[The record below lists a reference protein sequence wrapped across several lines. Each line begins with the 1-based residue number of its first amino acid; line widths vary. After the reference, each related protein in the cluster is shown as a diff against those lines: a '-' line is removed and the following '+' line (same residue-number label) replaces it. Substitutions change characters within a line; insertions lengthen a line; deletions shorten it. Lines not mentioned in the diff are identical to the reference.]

1 MSKVIAII
9 NQKGGVG
16 KTTTAINLAA
26 SFAILEK
33 RTLLIDFDPQT
44 NATTGLSNSG
54 INNDYS
60 IYDALSQEKTMKQV
74 VSNTDLDFL
83 DFIKSDQ
90 NLVGCEVELVSIPN
104 REKQLI
110 RLINKVKKDYDF
122 ILIDC
127 PPSLGLLTLNA
138 LVASNNV
145 LIPIQSEFLAVEG
158 LKSLSET
165 IKLVQENFVNK
176 IKKINKKHNKNT
188 GIWNDGLK
196 FYSNKNLK
204 KNLLIFAWQ
213 DLNIGYHFLKKGFC
227 NGTNSDFKKR
237 HKHCSKLSKVN
248 CNAVE
253 CCIYGRSKGNESFK
267 CVAGDHSGPVFITTP
282 PIDEY
287 YYLGKLIQK

>member
-33 RTLLIDFDPQT
+33 KTLLIDFDPQT
-44 NATTGLSNSG
+44 NATTGVSNSG

-60 IYDALSQEKTMKQV
+60 IYDALSEEKTIKQV
-74 VSNTDLDFL
+74 ISNTDLDFL

-104 REKQLI
+104 REKQLL

-165 IKLVQENFVNK
+165 IKLVQENFNK
-176 IKKINKKHNKNT
+176 DLKILGILITMHNKRLRLARKVLNLLKSNFKNKLFKTKINRNVRLAEAPD
-188 GIWNDGLK
+188 DGRPAIV
-196 FYSNKNLK
+196 Y
-204 KNLLIFAWQ
+204 
-213 DLNIGYHFLKKGFC
+213 D
-227 NGTNSDFKKR
+227 
-237 HKHCSKLSKVN
+237 VN
-248 CNAVE
+248 C
-253 CCIYGRSKGNESFK
+253 
-267 CVAGDHSGPVFITTP
+267 SGAKN
-282 PIDEY
+282 
-287 YYLGKLIQK
+287 YLDLAMEILNGKK

>member
-1 MSKVIAII
+1 MSKTIAII

-54 INNDYS
+54 ISNDYS
-60 IYDALSQEKTMKQV
+60 IYDALSEEKTIKQV
-74 VSNTDLDFL
+74 ISNTDLDFL

-104 REKQLI
+104 REKQLL

-165 IKLVQENFVNK
+165 IKLVQENFNK
-176 IKKINKKHNKNT
+176 DLKILGILITMHNKRLRLARKVLNLLKSNFKNKLFKTKINRNVRLAEAPD
-188 GIWNDGLK
+188 DGRPAIV
-196 FYSNKNLK
+196 Y
-204 KNLLIFAWQ
+204 
-213 DLNIGYHFLKKGFC
+213 D
-227 NGTNSDFKKR
+227 
-237 HKHCSKLSKVN
+237 VN
-248 CNAVE
+248 C
-253 CCIYGRSKGNESFK
+253 
-267 CVAGDHSGPVFITTP
+267 SGAKN
-282 PIDEY
+282 
-287 YYLGKLIQK
+287 YLDLAMEILNGKK

>member
-60 IYDALSQEKTMKQV
+60 IYDALSEEKTMKQV
-74 VSNTDLDFL
+74 ISNTDLDFL

-165 IKLVQENFVNK
+165 IKLVQENFNK
-176 IKKINKKHNKNT
+176 DLKILGIIITMHNKRLRLARKVLNLLKSNFKNKLFKTKINRNVRLAEAPD
-188 GIWNDGLK
+188 DGRPAIV
-196 FYSNKNLK
+196 Y
-204 KNLLIFAWQ
+204 
-213 DLNIGYHFLKKGFC
+213 D
-227 NGTNSDFKKR
+227 
-237 HKHCSKLSKVN
+237 VN
-248 CNAVE
+248 C
-253 CCIYGRSKGNESFK
+253 
-267 CVAGDHSGPVFITTP
+267 SGAKN
-282 PIDEY
+282 
-287 YYLGKLIQK
+287 YLDLAMEILNGKK

>member
-60 IYDALSQEKTMKQV
+60 IYDALSEEKTIKQV
-74 VSNTDLDFL
+74 ISNTDLDFL

-90 NLVGCEVELVSIPN
+90 NLVGCEIELVSIPN
-104 REKQLI
+104 REKQLL

-165 IKLVQENFVNK
+165 IKLVQENFNK
-176 IKKINKKHNKNT
+176 DLKILGILITMHNKRLRLARKVLNLLKSNFKNKLFKTKINRNVRLAEAPD
-188 GIWNDGLK
+188 DGRPAIV
-196 FYSNKNLK
+196 Y
-204 KNLLIFAWQ
+204 
-213 DLNIGYHFLKKGFC
+213 D
-227 NGTNSDFKKR
+227 
-237 HKHCSKLSKVN
+237 VN
-248 CNAVE
+248 C
-253 CCIYGRSKGNESFK
+253 
-267 CVAGDHSGPVFITTP
+267 SGAKN
-282 PIDEY
+282 
-287 YYLGKLIQK
+287 YLDLAMEILNGKK

>member
-26 SFAILEK
+26 SFAVLEK
-33 RTLLIDFDPQT
+33 KTLLIDFDPQT

-54 INNDYS
+54 INNGYS
-60 IYDALSQEKTMKQV
+60 IYDALSEEKTMKQV
-74 VSNTDLDFL
+74 ISNTDLDFL

-165 IKLVQENFVNK
+165 IKLVQENFNK
-176 IKKINKKHNKNT
+176 DLKILGILITMHNKRLRLARKVLNLLKSNFKNKLFKTKINRNVRLAEAPD
-188 GIWNDGLK
+188 DGSPAIV
-196 FYSNKNLK
+196 Y
-204 KNLLIFAWQ
+204 
-213 DLNIGYHFLKKGFC
+213 D
-227 NGTNSDFKKR
+227 
-237 HKHCSKLSKVN
+237 VN
-248 CNAVE
+248 C
-253 CCIYGRSKGNESFK
+253 
-267 CVAGDHSGPVFITTP
+267 SGAKN
-282 PIDEY
+282 
-287 YYLGKLIQK
+287 YLDLAMEILNGKK

>member
-1 MSKVIAII
+1 MTKVIAII

-60 IYDALSQEKTMKQV
+60 IYDALSEEKTIKQV
-74 VSNTDLDFL
+74 ISNTDLDFL

-104 REKQLI
+104 REKQLL

-165 IKLVQENFVNK
+165 IKLVQENFNK
-176 IKKINKKHNKNT
+176 DLKILGILITMHNKRLRLARKVLNLLKSNFKNKLFKTKINRNVRLAEAPD
-188 GIWNDGLK
+188 DGRPAIV
-196 FYSNKNLK
+196 Y
-204 KNLLIFAWQ
+204 
-213 DLNIGYHFLKKGFC
+213 D
-227 NGTNSDFKKR
+227 
-237 HKHCSKLSKVN
+237 VN
-248 CNAVE
+248 C
-253 CCIYGRSKGNESFK
+253 
-267 CVAGDHSGPVFITTP
+267 SGAKN
-282 PIDEY
+282 
-287 YYLGKLIQK
+287 YLDLAMEILNGKK

>member
-44 NATTGLSNSG
+44 NATTGLSNAG
-54 INNDYS
+54 IDNDYS
-60 IYDALSQEKTMKQV
+60 IYDALSEEKTMKQV
-74 VSNTDLDFL
+74 ISNTDLDFL

-104 REKQLI
+104 REKQLL

-165 IKLVQENFVNK
+165 IKLVQENFNK
-176 IKKINKKHNKNT
+176 DLKILGILITMHNKRLRLARKVLNLLKSNFKNKLFKTKINRNVRLAEAPD
-188 GIWNDGLK
+188 DGRPAIV
-196 FYSNKNLK
+196 Y
-204 KNLLIFAWQ
+204 
-213 DLNIGYHFLKKGFC
+213 D
-227 NGTNSDFKKR
+227 
-237 HKHCSKLSKVN
+237 VN
-248 CNAVE
+248 C
-253 CCIYGRSKGNESFK
+253 
-267 CVAGDHSGPVFITTP
+267 SGAKN
-282 PIDEY
+282 
-287 YYLGKLIQK
+287 YLDLAMEILNGKK